1 LARRKKF
8 IKKPRVRD
16 PRTNRQIRAPRVK
29 LVIEGEGIRE
39 LDTREALVLAQE
51 AGLDLVEVSGDQDTP
66 VCKIIDFG
74 KWKFEQQKK
83 KKDQAKNQHTIKVKE
98 IKLRPKIGLHDYEM
112 KRNHAQQFLEKG
124 DKVKV
129 SLRFRGRE
137 ITHPELGMRLMQRI
151 AKDVEA
157 VGVVETPPKM
167 EGRQIIMV
175 MGPRPGAVKKKVTP
189 KPASKP
195 ASKPTSEKA
204 SGSQAS
210 ESAPARPAVE
220 EATPAADQAP
230 VEEKQS
236 G

>member
-1 LARRKKF
+1 MARRKKF

-29 LVIEGEGIRE
+29 VVIEGEGIRE
-39 LDTREALVLAQE
+39 MDTRDALVLAQE
-51 AGLDLVEVSGDQDTP
+51 KGLDLVEVSGDQETP

-98 IKLRPKIGLHDYEM
+98 IKLRPKIGQHDYEM

-137 ITHPELGMRLMQRI
+137 ITHPELGMRLMQQI

-175 MGPRPGAVKKKVTP
+175 MGPRPGAVKKKPAP
-189 KPASKP
+189 KPGEKSSKDAPDSAAAKP
-195 ASKPTSEKA
+195 AGKKA
-204 SGSQAS
+204 
-210 ESAPARPAVE
+210 APAPE
-220 EATPAADQAP
+220 KAP